1 MNIIDRNREEIQTN
15 GKKKNGDYSVL
26 RDRVRDLLP
35 SSYLDLLSHSLS
47 PNLWSPD
54 PTKGGTKSMGLTRQ
68 SSHSN

>member
-35 SSYLDLLSHSLS
+35 SSYLQPFASSC
-47 PNLWSPD
+47 PNLLLIVGVSIGRCGD
-54 PTKGGTKSMGLTRQ
+54 SVR
-68 SSHSN
+68 S